1 MSLDSVIIAIDKAL
15 RTLFGSK
22 ARAGRAP
29 GAELPEPGLSPGDRR
44 HAGALM
50 RINHVGEVCA
60 QALYQGQAVVCR
72 DPVIRASLD
81 RAAGEEVEHLEW
93 TACRIRELDSRVSY
107 LNPFWYS
114 GAFIVGVLAGKCGDH
129 WSLGF
134 LAETERQVGAHLDG
148 HLRSLPAA
156 DAKSRAIVRQMRDDE
171 VAHAEMAVALGGRP
185 LPRPAC
191 GVMRVAATVMTR
203 TAYHI

>member
-1 MSLDSVIIAIDKAL
+1 MSLDSVIVAIDKAL
-15 RTLFGSK
+15 RSLFGS
-22 ARAGRAP
+22 RASSGRAP
-29 GAELPEPGLSPGDRR
+29 GAELPEPSLSPGDRR

-72 DPVIRASLD
+72 DPLIRALLD

-93 TACRIRELDSRVSY
+93 TARRIRELDSRVSC

-114 GAFIVGVLAGKCGDH
+114 GAFVIGVLAGKCGDH

-148 HLRSLPAA
+148 ASGLLCFVFAFGCDKVGLEVVCSTRLLPTHRLGRGRGRSLHRRRAA
-156 DAKSRAIVRQMRDDE
+156 TKAIVVD
-171 VAHAEMAVALGGRP
+171 ASAS
-185 LPRPAC
+185 
-191 GVMRVAATVMTR
+191 
-203 TAYHI
+203 